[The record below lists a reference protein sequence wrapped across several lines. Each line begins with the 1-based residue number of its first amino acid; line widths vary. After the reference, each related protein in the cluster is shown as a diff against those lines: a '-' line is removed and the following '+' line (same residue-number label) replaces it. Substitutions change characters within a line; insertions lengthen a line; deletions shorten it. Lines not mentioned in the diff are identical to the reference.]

1 MGKSKDLATG
11 NSAAYVETAGDTMTG
26 GLNVNGGNL
35 THNSTSEAAHR
46 YVILNTGATTD
57 GHILFQRAASN
68 KHQLTTKPDNSFNI
82 YGYDASGDV
91 FNIESSG
98 RITTP
103 KQPVFVLQGNYNNW
117 TIINQAGQWLPFT
130 GSSGVGTSANDE
142 IAMGWR
148 SNNYGGYNPSGN
160 GINTSTGVFTAPVT
174 GTYMFTFQSYFLKNT
189 STLGDY
195 YHINSYINGNNQVD
209 YTIYGY
215 GMGLTSYTSP
225 EITKV
230 VRLSANDTFALRLY
244 ANNAA
249 KFWIFTYYTCYAG
262 YLLG

>member
-91 FNIESSG
+91 FNIESSIREYMIQNLYEPS
-98 RITTP
+98 RITP
-103 KQPVFVLQGNYNNW
+103 ASSFRFFILFAIYLNICFSLGGQDVKKQSGSISLNN
-117 TIINQAGQWLPFT
+117 I
-130 GSSGVGTSANDE
+130 
-142 IAMGWR
+142 
-148 SNNYGGYNPSGN
+148 
-160 GINTSTGVFTAPVT
+160 
-174 GTYMFTFQSYFLKNT
+174 K
-189 STLGDY
+189 
-195 YHINSYINGNNQVD
+195 
-209 YTIYGY
+209 
-215 GMGLTSYTSP
+215 
-225 EITKV
+225 
-230 VRLSANDTFALRLY
+230 
-244 ANNAA
+244 
-249 KFWIFTYYTCYAG
+249 
-262 YLLG
+262 